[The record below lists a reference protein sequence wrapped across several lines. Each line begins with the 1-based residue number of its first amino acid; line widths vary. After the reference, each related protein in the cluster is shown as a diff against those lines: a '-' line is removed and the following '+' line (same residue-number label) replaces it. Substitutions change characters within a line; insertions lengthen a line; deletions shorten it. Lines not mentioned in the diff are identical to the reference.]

1 MQWPEGE
8 LILRMFRKIICAAL
22 CSVLLFSITSPAHA
36 AGSVS
41 VAQSLEKMTDEYLK
55 KTLPDDHVAGAAVS
69 VVKDGKVLFEKG
81 YGNAD
86 LERNVPVD
94 AESTSFQIASVSK
107 VFTATAVMQ
116 MVEKGKLSLDKDV
129 NSYLT
134 TFKVNNPFSTPVT
147 LRTLLTHTSG
157 LDFRIPLLVPS
168 SGNLLSDSMKT
179 LESDLKENL
188 PPVIREPGTFCQYN
202 GYGISLAGYLVE
214 IASGEP
220 LDRYIT
226 KNILEPLEMNHSSYG
241 LTKSVLPSMAKPYL
255 NLFGRYFER
264 KYTLLSDH
272 PAGSICASASDMANF
287 MLAHL
292 NNGEFNGKRILNS
305 DTAAQM
311 HTHQYPEDGRLA
323 GFTLGFYEAVRDGYK
338 TIEFGGHLPC
348 FSSKVSLLKEK
359 NIGIF
364 IAINTDSAGSGKV
377 CNEYIDLVYK
387 LLSGNRFQEVSSIA
401 AVPFDMDADAISGRY
416 SYSEYGDT
424 DFLKTKS
431 VMVTC
436 KVKCDHNGNLNFSSS
451 DFNWDFYYIG
461 NGMFY
466 CKESGNY
473 CRFSDIGGKQAINI
487 LGFDFFKISSALWSL
502 LVLSLISQPVFAVF
516 ALILL
521 ISLIKNRK
529 RDTGL
534 NRAVKITL
542 MSEAILIISYFSLNA
557 LAALL
562 YLIGDTSLVFH
573 AIQPTIPIVCWSC
586 AGLTIVSTVLIGLI
600 WIKNETSLKS
610 KVTLSILI
618 MLFIPNIIFMFLMN
632 GMNF

>member
-1 MQWPEGE
+1 MQWPKGE
-8 LILRMFRKIICAAL
+8 LILRIFKKIICAAV
-22 CSVLLFSITSPAHA
+22 CSVLLISITAPAHA
-36 AGSVS
+36 AETIT
-41 VAQSLEKMTDEYLK
+41 VAQSLEKMTDEYFNNA
-55 KTLPDDHVAGAAVS
+55 LPDNHVAGAAVS
-69 VVKDGKVLFEKG
+69 VVKDGKILFKKG
-81 YGNAD
+81 YGYAD
-86 LERNVPVD
+86 LESKIPVD
-94 AESTSFQIASVSK
+94 AENTSFQIASVSK

-116 MVEKGKLSLDKDV
+116 MVEKDKLSLDKDV

-134 TFKVNNPFSTPVT
+134 TFKVKNPFSTPVT

-168 SGNLLSDSMKT
+168 SGNVLSDSIKT

-188 PPVIREPGTFCQYN
+188 PPVIRKPGTFCQYN
-202 GYGISLAGYLVE
+202 GYGIALAGYLVE
-214 IASGEP
+214 IVSGEP
-220 LDRYIT
+220 PDRYIT
-226 KNILEPLEMNHSSYG
+226 KNILDPLEMNHSSYG

-264 KYTLLSDH
+264 NYTLLSDH
-272 PAGSICASASDMANF
+272 PVGSICASASDMANF

-348 FSSKVSLLKEK
+348 FSSKISLLKEK
-359 NIGIF
+359 DVGIF

-387 LLSGNRFQEVSSIA
+387 LLSNNRPQGVSSIA

-416 SYSEYGDT
+416 SYSEYGET

-436 KVKCDHNGNLNFSSS
+436 KVKCDHDGNLNFSSS
-451 DFNWDFYYIG
+451 DFNWHFYYIG
-461 NGMFY
+461 SRMFY
-466 CKESGNY
+466 CKENGNY

-487 LGFDFFKISSALWSL
+487 LGFDFFKINTSLWL
-502 LVLSLISQPVFAVF
+502 FLVLSLISQPVFAVF

-542 MSEAILIISYFSLNA
+542 LPEAILIISYFSLNA

-562 YLIGDTSLVFH
+562 YLTGDTSLVFH
-573 AIQPTIPIVCWSC
+573 AIQPTIPLVCWLC
-586 AGLTIVSTVLIGLI
+586 AGLTIVSTVLVGLI
-600 WIKNETSLKS
+600 WIKNETDLKS
-610 KVTLSILI
+610 KTALSILI
-618 MLFIPNIIFMFLMN
+618 ALFIPNIIFMFLMN